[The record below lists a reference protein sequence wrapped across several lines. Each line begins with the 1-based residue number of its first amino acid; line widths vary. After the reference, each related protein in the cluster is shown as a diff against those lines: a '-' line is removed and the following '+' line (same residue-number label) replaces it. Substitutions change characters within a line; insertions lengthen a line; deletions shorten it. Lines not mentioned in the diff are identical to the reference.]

1 VTEPKNQ
8 APPRDRSRRRRR
20 TSEESGGDTTS
31 GRGQIIEAA
40 ISSILE
46 VGFYRSSTNEIARR
60 ANVSW
65 GAVQYHFGTR
75 EALMM
80 AVVETLDH
88 RFESGLESAEVTG
101 DTPLERISSLY
112 SVLRQQYDTP
122 AVFVR
127 LQIVLNLQHDP
138 DTSHDVNREIAEQA
152 RRSEATVRRLLHDA
166 IGPGADKENSE
177 ALFHA
182 LRGYAL
188 SMQLARALPTQPGR
202 RQSEES
208 TELFLRALAG
218 AHEIFTDQ

>member
-1 VTEPKNQ
+1 VTEPKHQ
-8 APPRDRSRRRRR
+8 APPRDRSRRRR
-20 TSEESGGDTTS
+20 TSTDSDSDTVS
-31 GRGQIIEAA
+31 GRNQIIEAA
-40 ISSILE
+40 VSSILE

-80 AVVETLDH
+80 AVVETLDQ
-88 RFESGLESAEVTG
+88 RFTTDLEAAQVKG
-101 DTPLERISSLY
+101 DTPEERIASLY
-112 SVLRQQYDTP
+112 GILRKQYDTP

-152 RRSEATVRRLLHDA
+152 QRSENTVRRLLHEA
-166 IGPGADKENSE
+166 LGPHASKPALE

-188 SMQLARALPTQPGR
+188 SMQLARALPTQGGR
-202 RQSEES
+202 RQ
-208 TELFLRALAG
+208 TEQATQLFLRSLAG
-218 AHEIFTDQ
+218 AKEIFAE